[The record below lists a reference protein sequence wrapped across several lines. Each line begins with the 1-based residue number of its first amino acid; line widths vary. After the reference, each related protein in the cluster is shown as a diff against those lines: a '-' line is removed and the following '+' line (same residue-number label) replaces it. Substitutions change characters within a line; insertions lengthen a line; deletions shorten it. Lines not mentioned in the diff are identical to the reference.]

1 MIDINFCNKLMC
13 SISEPYRW
21 ILIERLG
28 THAFGDRSMREW
40 FIIWEKSLR
49 KCLLDFILSLKEN
62 FLNNLE
68 TKNFSSFFIFF
79 WSFINARKNFEPES
93 LV

>member
-40 FIIWEKSLR
+40 FIIWEELEKMFVGFHLIFKR
-49 KCLLDFILSLKEN
+49 KLFKQS
-62 FLNNLE
+62 
-68 TKNFSSFFIFF
+68 
-79 WSFINARKNFEPES
+79 
-93 LV
+93 